1 MLIFIWLTLKH
12 PLSCEPISRIS
23 YFKALE
29 WLEFD
34 PSRLFGPWRT
44 MMGPAVGMPDAKESP
59 TGPKAFGAC
68 LGMEIFFQGQLV

>member
-12 PLSCEPISRIS
+12 PLTCEPISRIS

-59 TGPKAFGAC
+59 TGTTYTRSFMSVYHAD
-68 LGMEIFFQGQLV
+68 